1 MITLFQFS
9 RMIDVTLS
17 HAGATLD
24 ETLELIKLAKHHHF
38 LFYYWTAL
46 LCSFD
51 GRKFKRDRHH
61 SRGWL

>member
-38 LFYYWTAL
+38 IL
-46 LCSFD
+46 LL
-51 GRKFKRDRHH
+51 DRAVMF
-61 SRGWL
+61 L